1 MHKLLI
7 HGLTAILLTVSAVG
21 LSACEDADEVEVEE
35 ADD

>member
-1 MHKLLI
+1 MRKLLM
-7 HGLTAILLTVSAVG
+7 HSLTAVMLTISAVG